1 MKVTVLLRNDH
12 EIVKSLFAQYQKAGS
27 RNQSGKREVFDEIRR
42 EILLHSQIEAETF
55 YPELKGTSSKRAVE
69 LISAAE
75 EEHRTVENL
84 LKEMSPQ
91 DRNFDKKMTQLID
104 AVNQHIEREEEEI
117 LDEARKTLTEYR
129 LEELGLEME
138 DRRRILT
145 QLAA

>member
-1 MKVTVLLRNDH
+1 MKVTVLLKNDH
-12 EIVKSLFAQYQKAGS
+12 EIVKSLFAQYKKAGS
-27 RNQSGKREVFDEIRR
+27 HNQSGKKELFDEIRR
-42 EILLHSQIEAETF
+42 EILLHSQMEAETF
-55 YPELKGTSSKRAVE
+55 YPALKDTPSKRAGE
-69 LISAAE
+69 LISTAE

-117 LDEARKTLTEYR
+117 LDEARKILSEYR